1 MKDQLA
7 LPADVL
13 ANVQR
18 RWPDLADVWAAKVHE
33 EFQTLCERY
42 QATPRSILPAR
53 YGFVAAV
60 DTPDGPLVL
69 RSSPDPRGR
78 DQAAV
83 AVALADLGASPQ
95 IHEVVTA
102 DHGTWT
108 VADRVLPGTPL
119 SQTDPAS
126 VNPQALFAPLAMMR
140 AQPAPLPDMP
150 SVFDWLRDRL
160 KDDHLTDL
168 RPGTVVAPA
177 SERNMA
183 LTLLDGLACDHT
195 PALCHGD
202 ASSGNI
208 IAADLGRWKFIDPR
222 GISGEH
228 AYDVAVLAIRIQ
240 AVRKSVDV
248 FAQISDLGQV
258 MPDRLE
264 AWMSIALAARV

>member
-1 MKDQLA
+1 MTDQLT

-53 YGFVAAV
+53 YGFVVAV

-69 RSSPDPRGR
+69 RSSPDPRGH

-83 AVALADLGASPQ
+83 ATALADLGAAPQ
-95 IHEVVTA
+95 IHEAVTTS
-102 DHGTWT
+102 HGTWT

-119 SQTDPAS
+119 SRTDPAT
-126 VNPQALFAPLAMMR
+126 VNPQALFAPLAKMR
-140 AQPAPLPDMP
+140 NRPAPRHGMP
-150 SVFDWLRDRL
+150 SVLDWLRDRL
-160 KDDHLTDL
+160 KDDNLGDL
-168 RPGTVVAPA
+168 RPGTTVAPA
-177 SERNMA
+177 SERKAA
-183 LTLLDGLACDHT
+183 LGLLTDLTRDHV

-208 IAADLGRWKFIDPR
+208 IANGPQHWLYIDPR
-222 GISGEH
+222 GMSGEH
-228 AYDVAVLAIRIQ
+228 AYDVAVLALRISTVQ
-240 AVRKSVDV
+240 RSPNLINQIAGL
-248 FAQISDLGQV
+248 AQVEI
-258 MPDRLE
+258 DRLH
-264 AWMSIALAARV
+264 AWTVVAQVARV